1 MRINRFDHYFG
12 KATGTVQ
19 DYTIYSSE
27 TAFGKV
33 SVRKTAKQLQVQLT
47 ILMLP
52 SGQAAEGWQTGIALD
67 ASSSMISAYGRE
79 LKGELPQKVT
89 QAYKKKAW
97 IRQEEED
104 GMRFRIF
111 EKAAVTEALEKGYFK
126 YSDNLVQP
134 TARKLIAYLASTL
147 DINGRTTV
155 IYWACGNC
163 SQYEEVGDI
172 PAEDSET
179 LTIQGPKKV
188 RFGTG
193 THLQPALAYYCNRF
207 AEAQRGMFIF
217 ITDGYIDDLEA
228 VKRYTTKLAK
238 DIAAN
243 KRNVIKCI
251 LIGIGK
257 EVDEK
262 QMTALD
268 FLDTGTPIDIWDHK
282 LADDMQDLIEIFA
295 ELVDENQIVAPT
307 AAIYGSDGQLIKKF
321 TDGLP
326 AKVVFELPINSQ
338 WFEMEVM
345 EERIRQTVAYKA

>member
-1 MRINRFDHYFG
+1 LITILVKQRAPFKITRFL
-12 KATGTVQ
+12 T
-19 DYTIYSSE
+19 SE

-33 SVRKTAKQLQVQLT
+33 YVRKTAKQLQVQLT

-89 QAYKKKAW
+89 QAYKNKGW

-155 IYWACGNC
+155 IYWACGNG

-179 LTIQGPKKV
+179 LTIQGHKKV
-188 RFGTG
+188 RLGTG

-207 AEAQRGMFIF
+207 AE
-217 ITDGYIDDLEA
+217 
-228 VKRYTTKLAK
+228 
-238 DIAAN
+238 AN

>member
-1 MRINRFDHYFG
+1 MFDHYFG

-19 DYTIYSSE
+19 DYTISSSE
-27 TAFGKV
+27 TAKAFGKIY
-33 SVRKTAKQLQVQLT
+33 VRKTAKQLQIQLT
-47 ILMLP
+47 ILMPP
-52 SGQAAEGWQTGIALD
+52 SGQAAEGWQTGVALD
-67 ASSSMISAYGRE
+67 ASSSMMSAYGRE

-111 EKAAVTEALEKGYFK
+111 EKAAITDALENGYFK

-134 TARKLIAYLASTL
+134 TARKFIAYLASTL
-147 DINGRTTV
+147 DINGRTSV
-155 IYWACGNC
+155 IYWACGNG

-172 PAEDSET
+172 QAEDCES
-179 LTIQGPKKV
+179 LTIQGPKTV
-188 RFGTG
+188 RLGTG
-193 THLQPALAYYCNRF
+193 THLQPALAYYCTRF
-207 AEAQRGMFIF
+207 AGAQRGLFIF

-228 VKRYTTKLAK
+228 VKRYSTKLAK

-268 FLDTGTPIDIWDHK
+268 DLDTGTPIDIWTHK
-282 LADDMQDLIEIFA
+282 LADDMRELIEIFA
-295 ELVDENQIVAPT
+295 DIVDENQIIAPT
-307 AAIYGSDGQLIKKF
+307 ATIYDSDGQLIKKL

-326 AKVVFELPINSQ
+326 AKIVFELPVNSP
-338 WFEMEVM
+338 WFEMEIM
-345 EERIRQTVAYKA
+345 DERIRQTVAYKA